1 MGFGPLTLRR
11 LLKGGNV
18 LLLLALWVCPSEAA
32 QAPRHGTRQA
42 LRQTLRQTL
51 RHTTPPVRVA
61 ICDPDRPE
69 PSALKAFVRQPLAVG
84 GPVAKQPRRSRID
97 RVRVLTIGRRPLA
110 SPGDDLAIQNDAPAA
125 HVGAH
130 PTFTLRPLGLFV
142 DAPEQHPVTIA
153 FSPRSQRGPP
163 PIHA

>member
-1 MGFGPLTLRR
+1 MGFGSLTLRR

-42 LRQTLRQTL
+42 LRQTLR
-51 RHTTPPVRVA
+51 HTTPPVRVA
-61 ICDPDRPE
+61 ICDPNRPE
-69 PSALKAFVRQPLAVG
+69 PSALKAFVRQPQAVG
-84 GPVAKQPRRSRID
+84 GPVAKLPRRSRID
-97 RVRVLTIGRRPLA
+97 RVRVLTIGRQPLA
-110 SPGDDLAIQNDAPAA
+110 SPGDDLAIQDDAPAA

-130 PTFTLRPLGLFV
+130 PIFTLRPLGLFV
-142 DAPEQHPVTIA
+142 DAPEQHPFTIP

>member
-11 LLKGGNV
+11 LLKCGNV

-32 QAPRHGTRQA
+32 QAPRHGTRHA
-42 LRQTLRQTL
+42 LGHTLRQAL

-61 ICDPDRPE
+61 LCDPNRPE
-69 PSALKAFVRQPLAVG
+69 PSALKAIVGQPMAVG
-84 GPVAKQPRRSRID
+84 GPVAKWPKRSRLA
-97 RVRVLTIGRRPLA
+97 RVRVLTIGGRPHA
-110 SPGDDLAIQNDAPAA
+110 SPDDDLAIQNDAPAS
-125 HVGAH
+125 HVDAH
-130 PTFTLRPLGLFV
+130 PLFTLRPLGVFV
-142 DAPEQHPVTIA
+142 DAPEQQPFTIA